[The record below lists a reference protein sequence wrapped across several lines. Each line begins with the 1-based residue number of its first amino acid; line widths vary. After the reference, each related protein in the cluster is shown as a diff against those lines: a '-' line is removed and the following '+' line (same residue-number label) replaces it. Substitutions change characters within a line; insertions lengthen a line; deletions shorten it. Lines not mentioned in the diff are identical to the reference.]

1 MRVLGNLIKVAGYI
15 VFIVSGLWGFFL
27 CLGIISKIYG
37 SWGIVAALCLTPVT
51 FVGTPLYAGFKFG
64 NWFPL
69 FLNYGGS
76 ITAIVLTS
84 IGSAISGK

>member
-1 MRVLGNLIKVAGYI
+1 MSALGNLIRVAGYM
-15 VFIVSGLWGFFL
+15 VFIVCGLWGFFL

-51 FVGTPLYAGFKFG
+51 FVGTPLYAGFKWG

-69 FLNYGGS
+69 FLNYGGG

-84 IGSAISGK
+84 IGNTIRGK

>member
-1 MRVLGNLIKVAGYI
+1 MRVLGNLIRIAGYM
-15 VFIVSGLWGFFL
+15 VFIVCGLWGFFL
-27 CLGIISKIYG
+27 CLGIIFKIYG
-37 SWGIVAALCLTPVT
+37 YWGIVAGLFLTPVT
-51 FVGTPLYAGFKFG
+51 FVGTPLYAGVKWG

-84 IGSAISGK
+84 IGNSIRGK

>member
-1 MRVLGNLIKVAGYI
+1 MRVLGNLIKVAGSI

>member
-1 MRVLGNLIKVAGYI
+1 MSVLGNLIKVAGYI
-15 VFIVSGLWGFFL
+15 VFVFCGLWGFFL

-37 SWGIVAALCLTPVT
+37 SWGIVAALALTPVT
-51 FVGTPLYAGFKFG
+51 FVGTPLYAGVKFG

-84 IGSAISGK
+84 IGSKIRGK